1 MTENPGTSQGTTK
14 KTAKNVIST
23 NSSKKWSRIQIL
35 SFVNETLDCVV
46 HKIEDLRTGAAYC
59 QLMDVLFPGTIR
71 MRKVKFLCNQQF
83 EYIDN
88 FRLLQQCFHELKVN
102 TPVNVVQLVKG
113 RFQDNYEF
121 AQWFRLFYDINFDKI
136 PDGYDPIAARFD
148 VPIGIGPSIQYRP
161 ASTPRSVHETP
172 RSDRETPQSVRE
184 TLRNVRE
191 TPRNVRETP
200 RNVRE
205 TPRIVR
211 ETPRIVRETPRN
223 VRETP
228 RNVRETPRRQNL
240 SPRNT
245 NPTFI
250 K

>member
-1 MTENPGTSQGTTK
+1 MVGLTYDFDSKPKKISGIIIKMTENPGTSQGNTK

-35 SFVNETLDCVV
+35 SFVNKTLDCVV
-46 HKIEDLRTGAAYC
+46 NKIEDLRTGAAYC

-161 ASTPRSVHETP
+161 ASTPRSVCETQ
-172 RSDRETPQSVRE
+172 RSDRETPRSLLPNYFKLLGLVQV
-184 TLRNVRE
+184 LRLRVGWCWYWYS
-191 TPRNVRETP
+191 TGH
-200 RNVRE
+200 
-205 TPRIVR
+205 
-211 ETPRIVRETPRN
+211 
-223 VRETP
+223 
-228 RNVRETPRRQNL
+228 L
-240 SPRNT
+240 SNH
-245 NPTFI
+245 
-250 K
+250 